1 MRMPPKSVAIT
12 FKVVASMNVHTP
24 ASQCECTH
32 VECLF
37 ELLEVANSVVVPP
50 SALDPIDS

>member
-1 MRMPPKSVAIT
+1 MFTRQPLSA
-12 FKVVASMNVHTP
+12 N
-24 ASQCECTH
+24 ECTH